1 MSYLDACR
9 RVLDAVTDAEADVAA
24 CQDNPVGTLTIS
36 APVLFGQ
43 RFIAPLIDAY
53 AQRYPD
59 VSINA
64 VYVDR
69 TTRLLEEGVDVAIRI
84 GHRAIRRSM
93 PFRWVLYGVEPT
105 RLRLISRRTGNPF
118 IPGSLPIITAC
129 PSRA

>member
-1 MSYLDACR
+1 M
-9 RVLDAVTDAEADVAA
+9 
-24 CQDNPVGTLTIS
+24 
-36 APVLFGQ
+36 
-43 RFIAPLIDAY
+43 AY

-84 GHRAIRRSM
+84 GHWAIRRSM

-105 RLRLISRRTGNPF
+105 RLPRISRRMANPF
-118 IPGSLPIITAC
+118 IPRELADHHCVSLTGVTNL
-129 PSRA
+129 SKWDVS